1 MKKKLVT
8 IGAVVAMILAVG
20 GVAQAST
27 SVTIRVSIAPS
38 DVPDEDQPRINVG
51 DAPGDYGP
59 DSWQNTA
66 KVLADDKVNW
76 HARYLGNGD
85 WLSTLFPDGQAASMK
100 ISDLASISYYTKRPS
115 DTDAGEDWAIKIYT
129 RPTGSG
135 DESGWY
141 HDRFTNNYSDH
152 TATGSW
158 TQYSTSSGMTF
169 SNDTGGAQLTLAE
182 LITTYGTELI
192 EMISVQTWSNY
203 EDFNGSMDGLEIG
216 LTSGS
221 IGQVDFV
228 APVPEPLTMVSA
240 FLMIGGLG
248 AYIRRRTRRAVA

>member
-66 KVLADDKVNW
+66 KLSSTSKVNW
-76 HARYLGNGD
+76 HARYLGDGD
-85 WLSTLFPDGQAASMK
+85 WLSTLFPDGQAASMT

-129 RPTGSG
+129 RPLSSQT
-135 DESGWY
+135 GWY
-141 HDRFTNNYSDH
+141 NLKFTNNYSAH
-152 TATGSW
+152 TATDAW
-158 TQYSTSSGMTF
+158 TQYSTGSDMTF
-169 SNDTGGAQLTLAE
+169 SLDGGDGTQYTLAQLG
-182 LITTYGTELI
+182 TTYGTELI

-216 LTSGS
+216 LNNGS

-228 APVPEPLTMVSA
+228 APVPEPLTMVGA
-240 FLMIGGLG
+240 VMGIAGLG
-248 AYIRRRTRRAVA
+248 GYIRRRTGKAAA